1 MACGTRKDSKSHLP
15 VEESLEKPDPFP
27 SQESGD
33 QRCLAFSQ
41 RRRERVLE
49 DPPNWLELAHYFTA
63 RIKLSVVN
71 VSITTFFTYLFVA
84 AMAVLKVPK
93 DKSIRDRD
101 EMKTKVEEIK
111 YIKLKTI
118 EHHRW
123 TLEEQ
128 VIFFSFHFR

>member
-1 MACGTRKDSKSHLP
+1 MACETPKHSKSLP
-15 VEESLEKPDPFP
+15 VEESLEKADPFP

-41 RRRERVLE
+41 GRRERVFE
-49 DPPNWLELAHYFTA
+49 DPLNWSDLAHCFAA
-63 RIKLSVVN
+63 RIKLTVEN
-71 VSITTFFTYLFVA
+71 VSITAFFTYLFVA

-128 VIFFSFHFR
+128 VFCLSF